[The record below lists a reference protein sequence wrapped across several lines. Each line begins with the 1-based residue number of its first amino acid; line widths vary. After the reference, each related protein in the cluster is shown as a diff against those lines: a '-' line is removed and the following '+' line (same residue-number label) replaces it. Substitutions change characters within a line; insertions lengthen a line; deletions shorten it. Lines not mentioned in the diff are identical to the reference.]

1 MKNIDDMSLEEAM
14 KALENT
20 VEKLET
26 SELSLEKSIS
36 YFEQGVKLVA
46 HSKKL
51 LEGYEQKITV
61 LKKENGILREDL
73 MENRYDE

>member
-36 YFEQGVKLVA
+36 FFEQGVKLVA
-46 HSKKL
+46 RSKKL

-61 LKKENGILREDL
+61 LKKENGLLREEL
-73 MENRYDE
+73 MENNYDE